1 MVTPEVTD
9 EQREQVRI
17 AVAAIVE
24 ADEVGLF
31 EDDDLDKLW
40 REKFRTAS
48 ALRKATRETLLGV
61 LARGLVGYLKPDA
74 GGKH

>member
-1 MVTPEVTD
+1 MVTSEVTD
-9 EQREQVRI
+9 EQRDQVRI